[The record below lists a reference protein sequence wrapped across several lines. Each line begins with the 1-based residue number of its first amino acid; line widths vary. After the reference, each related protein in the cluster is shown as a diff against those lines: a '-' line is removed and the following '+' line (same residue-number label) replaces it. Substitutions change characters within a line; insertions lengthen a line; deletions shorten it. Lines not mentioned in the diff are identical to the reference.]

1 MGGQGQRVV
10 IRDTDQSLVPV
21 EAGAVPTS
29 QGHGGLGALTSV
41 CAVGGCQASLQG
53 QGVCRIRLGFE
64 MVAVS

>member
-1 MGGQGQRVV
+1 MVSP
-10 IRDTDQSLVPV
+10 DTDQSLVAV

-29 QGHGGLGALTSV
+29 RGRGGLGAHTSV

-53 QGVCRIRLGFE
+53 QAVCRIRLGFE